1 MPGPAARVHASRSPF
16 AAALRTWRTARKLSQ
31 EELAAR
37 AGVSTRHLSFVE
49 NGRSRPS
56 RELTSALG
64 QALDLPLR
72 ERNQLLLAAGFA
84 PGYERTPLGSEA
96 LRGLRRA
103 LDHVLAQ
110 QEPYGAVV
118 VDRAWNVLEMNAG
131 ARRVFTRFPPRSADG
146 LAALGNLITASLHP
160 EALRPY
166 LVNWLEV
173 AAALMARLQH
183 EVATLPADDERHR
196 LLAQVLA
203 MPDVPTSWRDAAPG
217 ATDPFLTVHL
227 RGPDLEVR
235 LFSMLTSIGTPR
247 DVTVDEL
254 HVETYFPADDA
265 SERVLRALAGAT
277 P

>member
-84 PGYERTPLGSEA
+84 PGYERMPLGSEA

-103 LDHVLAQ
+103 LDYMLTQ
-110 QEPYGAVV
+110 QEPFGAVV
-118 VDRAWNVLEMNAG
+118 VDRAWNVLEMNVG
-131 ARRVFTRFPPRSADG
+131 ARRVFGREVQCREIMPVIFDFRPITNVEAYPRKDID
-146 LAALGNLITASLHP
+146 NLST
-160 EALRPY
+160 
-166 LVNWLEV
+166 
-173 AAALMARLQH
+173 
-183 EVATLPADDERHR
+183 DDTQRMVR
-196 LLAQVLA
+196 SDLL
-203 MPDVPTSWRDAAPG
+203 WIR
-217 ATDPFLTVHL
+217 
-227 RGPDLEVR
+227 R
-235 LFSMLTSIGTPR
+235 
-247 DVTVDEL
+247 
-254 HVETYFPADDA
+254 
-265 SERVLRALAGAT
+265 
-277 P
+277 